1 MCVCLKVLYETKG
14 RIGNILGC
22 SNKKNV
28 IIKNHINIKKKE
40 KKLQVG
46 GIAKA
51 F

>member
-28 IIKNHINIKKKE
+28 IKKKE

-51 F
+51 FY